1 MSSSLLLIPSFEL
14 TFPPK
19 GWLEDQD
26 AEDPDALKTFLVYL
40 DEQGVPSI
48 LTDLDLTPL
57 IEDYT

>member
-19 GWLEDQD
+19 GWLED
-26 AEDPDALKTFLVYL
+26 PDALKTFLVCI